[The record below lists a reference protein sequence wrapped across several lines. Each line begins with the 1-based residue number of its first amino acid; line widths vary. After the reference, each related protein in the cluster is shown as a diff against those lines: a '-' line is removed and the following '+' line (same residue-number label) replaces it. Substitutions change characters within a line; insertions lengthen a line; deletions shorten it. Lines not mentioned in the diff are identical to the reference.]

1 MVKAQAG
8 ILEDDTAEVVG
19 EKLGRAVH
27 GVVDV
32 EPDWVEAR
40 LRPLVGETELDAGA
54 SNRDESF
61 TAWRTFFEALAE
73 PRPLVLVFEDIHWAD
88 EGLLDFIDH
97 LADWSRGVPLLV
109 LCTARPELF
118 ERRPGWGGGKL
129 NALTLALS
137 PLSNDDS
144 STLLSLVLAR
154 TVLAA
159 ETQQALLERAGGNPL
174 YAEQFARLYVERGSI
189 DDLPLPEGV
198 QGLIAARV
206 DSLPADEKALLQ
218 DAAVMGK
225 VFWSGALSVDGAIL
239 ERLHALERK
248 EFIRRERRSSV
259 TGQDEF
265 AFRHALVRDVA
276 YGQIPRAERAAKHVG
291 AAGWIEGLGRPQDHA
306 ELLAGHYLA
315 AAGAR
320 SIGRSGVRRDPR
332 PRPGGAH
339 GRGGARVGVEQ
350 LRRSGGVRARR
361 ARPRR

>member
-1 MVKAQAG
+1 M
-8 ILEDDTAEVVG
+8 
-19 EKLGRAVH
+19 
-27 GVVDV
+27 
-32 EPDWVEAR
+32 
-40 LRPLVGETELDAGA
+40 
-54 SNRDESF
+54 
-61 TAWRTFFEALAE
+61 
-73 PRPLVLVFEDIHWAD
+73 
-88 EGLLDFIDH
+88 
-97 LADWSRGVPLLV
+97 PLLV

-118 ERRPGWGGGKL
+118 ERRPGRGGGKL

-189 DDLPLPEGV
+189 DDLPPGGGAGPDCGTRRLAPGRREGTAAGRRGDG
-198 QGLIAARV
+198 QGVLVRR
-206 DSLPADEKALLQ
+206 ALL
-218 DAAVMGK
+218 
-225 VFWSGALSVDGAIL
+225 DGAIL

-276 YGQIPRAERAAKHVG
+276 YGQIPRADRAAKHVG

-315 AAGAR
+315 AAELD
-320 SIGRSGVRRDPR
+320 RSGDLVSGEIRDRALVRSRT
-332 PRPGGAH
+332 
-339 GRGGARVGVEQ
+339 
-350 LRRSGGVRARR
+350 RRSARR
-361 ARPRR
+361 R

>member
-1 MVKAQAG
+1 M
-8 ILEDDTAEVVG
+8 
-19 EKLGRAVH
+19 
-27 GVVDV
+27 
-32 EPDWVEAR
+32 
-40 LRPLVGETELDAGA
+40 RPLVGETELDAGA

-73 PRPLVLVFEDIHWAD
+73 HQTLVLVFEDIHWAD

-189 DDLPLPEGV
+189 DDLPLPGV

-239 ERLHALERK
+239 ERLHAGTQGVHPTRA
-248 EFIRRERRSSV
+248 
-259 TGQDEF
+259 T
-265 AFRHALVRDVA
+265 LVG
-276 YGQIPRAERAAKHVG
+276 YGPR
-291 AAGWIEGLGRPQDHA
+291 
-306 ELLAGHYLA
+306 
-315 AAGAR
+315 
-320 SIGRSGVRRDPR
+320 
-332 PRPGGAH
+332 
-339 GRGGARVGVEQ
+339 
-350 LRRSGGVRARR
+350 
-361 ARPRR
+361 